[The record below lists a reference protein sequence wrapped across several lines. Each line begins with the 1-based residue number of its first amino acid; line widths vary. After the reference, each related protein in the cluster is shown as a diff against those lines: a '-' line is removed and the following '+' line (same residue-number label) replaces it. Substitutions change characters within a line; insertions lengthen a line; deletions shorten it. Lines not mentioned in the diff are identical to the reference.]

1 MSSALG
7 YGAVASSDYSTA
19 VGAAA
24 LASGA
29 SA

>member
-1 MSSALG
+1 MG